1 MTQNQFI
8 SKVGL
13 KRNFLYQRCSWWSW
27 FYIENEKKKPINY
40 VNILWLK
47 SHSESS
53 WTILTAPLLDTYVQ
67 IESELS

>member
-13 KRNFLYQRCSWWSW
+13 KRNVLYQRCSWWSW
-27 FYIENEKKKPINY
+27 FYIENEKKNPIYY

-47 SHSESS
+47 SHSE
-53 WTILTAPLLDTYVQ
+53 ILTAPLLDTYVQ